1 MNSFVHLQ
9 YAKMIQ
15 DAGASVLCVHG
26 RTREN
31 KGKEC
36 TPADWSLIRKIKE
49 HLSIPVIANGNVAVF
64 DDIQKCLD
72 ETGCDAVMSA
82 ESLRRNPALFSGR
95 HIPGTQLARE
105 YLALAQEYG
114 HAPCC
119 IRAHVMRMTLPLL
132 NKWHDVRDLA
142 SRGDKHMTWDEYE
155 DMLKELERRV
165 ACDAPAVVTE
175 VKVQKDLDYDPPQ
188 IDLFG

>member
-1 MNSFVHLQ
+1 
-9 YAKMIQ
+9 MIQ
-15 DAGASVLCVHG
+15 DAGAAVLCVHG

-36 TPADWSLIRKIKE
+36 TPADWSLIRKIKQ
-49 HLSIPVIANGNVAVF
+49 HLSIPVIANGNIAVF
-64 DDIQKCLD
+64 EDIQKCLD

-95 HIPGTQLARE
+95 QIPGTQLARE
-105 YLALAQEYG
+105 YLALARQYG

-119 IRAHVMRMTLPLL
+119 IRAHVMRMTIPLL
-132 NKWHDVRDLA
+132 NKWHDMRDLA

-155 DMLKELERRV
+155 AMLAELERRV
-165 ACDAPAVVTE
+165 ACDSPPVVTE

-188 IDLFG
+188 LDLFGLES